1 MRQISRRLDTH
12 PWAAYKALVR
22 IMEGSSEMKIT
33 AIKTLMAFGGR
44 QSWVFVLVETDAGI
58 TGVGEASIEGK
69 ERAVAAAVDELAR
82 FVVGRDPTCIEQNW
96 QIMYRHGFWRG
107 GVVLNSALSG
117 IEQALWDVCGKE
129 LGVPVWRLLGGAARD
144 RIELYTHCGGATP
157 DDLARN
163 AQALAAQ
170 GWRGLKTGSVG
181 FERFTSEKQCVQAFE
196 ERIRLM
202 RDAVGPDVKIM
213 VDAHGRHTPGQ
224 ALKMIRAVEPYDL
237 YFFEEPVPP
246 DNVAAFARLAAGSLN
261 VNVATGERL
270 FTKWEYAELLEKQ
283 YVDIIQPD
291 VCHDGGILETRKI
304 AAMAEAY
311 YVRVAPHNPNGPVA
325 TAASL
330 QLAACLPSFCV
341 LEYAQNQPWRDQVI
355 KKPLEIVDG
364 YVPLPQEP
372 GLGVEL
378 DLEAIAKLP
387 YEPRDYHGAFWPDGG
402 VADI

>member
-1 MRQISRRLDTH
+1 
-12 PWAAYKALVR
+12 
-22 IMEGSSEMKIT
+22 MKIT
-33 AIKTLMAFGGR
+33 CIESVMAYGGR
-44 QSWVFVLVETDAGI
+44 QTWVFVLVHTDVGI
-58 TGVGEASIEGK
+58 TGVGEASLEGK
-69 ERAVAAAVDELAR
+69 ERAVAAAVDDLAR
-82 FVVGRDPTCIEQNW
+82 FLVGRDPTYLEQNW

-117 IEQALWDVCGKE
+117 IEQALWDVAGKE

-144 RIELYTHCGGATP
+144 RVELYTHCGGATA
-157 DDLARN
+157 DDLAKN
-163 AQALAAQ
+163 ASNLVAQ

-181 FERFTSEKQCVQAFE
+181 FEHFGSEKKCIEAFV
-196 ERIRLM
+196 ERIRAM
-202 RDAVGPDVKIM
+202 REAVGPDIKIM
-213 VDAHGRHTPGQ
+213 VDAHGRHLPGQ
-224 ALKMIRAVEPYDL
+224 AIKMIRAVEPYDL

-246 DNVAAFARLAAGSLN
+246 DNVDAFARLANGTLG
-261 VNVATGERL
+261 VNIATGERL
-270 FTKWEYAELLEKQ
+270 FTKWGFRELLERQ

-304 AAMAEAY
+304 AAMAETY

-325 TAASL
+325 TAASVHL
-330 QLAACLPSFCV
+330 GICLPSFCV
-341 LEYAQNQPWRDQVI
+341 LEYAQNQPWRDQVL
-355 KKPLEIVDG
+355 KKPLAIVDG

-387 YEPRDYHGAFWPDGG
+387 YQPRDYHGSFWPDGG